1 MTRFFMFFLKEAS
14 SFRTVPNG
22 DSRKKGFCLAILGYF
37 AIQNFYT
44 PFSTSLSWKIFWLQS
59 LGKFLS
65 LKAFLAPH
73 GGQMSQQVFF
83 FPISVN
89 LQHDWSMVRVDCF
102 RKALFGKKNDH
113 MTSARQN
120 PCHLVVLLMF
130 PFSILSWSE
139 FQLYGADCSHEQAGK
154 PIVRSGSCQD

>member
-1 MTRFFMFFLKEAS
+1 
-14 SFRTVPNG
+14 
-22 DSRKKGFCLAILGYF
+22 
-37 AIQNFYT
+37 
-44 PFSTSLSWKIFWLQS
+44 
-59 LGKFLS
+59 
-65 LKAFLAPH
+65 
-73 GGQMSQQVFF
+73 MSQQVFF

>member
-1 MTRFFMFFLKEAS
+1 LGNFFLS
-14 SFRTVPNG
+14 
-22 DSRKKGFCLAILGYF
+22 
-37 AIQNFYT
+37 Q
-44 PFSTSLSWKIFWLQS
+44 SLSGTSWRPDVPAS
-59 LGKFLS
+59 
-65 LKAFLAPH
+65 
-73 GGQMSQQVFF
+73 FF